1 MNNSALAGII
11 VGAVVL
17 AAAGS
22 IFAKSDY
29 NPLQKYATVV
39 SVEPAFNT
47 TRTPRQVCGDEA
59 TLAQAPTDGTGAA
72 AAAAAPKPEPAAQ
85 SAKGAKAE
93 TAEAAP
99 CVVVYDTSSI
109 QSGYDVTYEL
119 DGVQKVVRM
128 DHSPGNRIP
137 VEDGELRPDA
147 ALRHAARPGTDPG
160 GHALLNHSAIR
171 ADANATLNWFAFSNG
186 PKPVAT

>member
-22 IFAKSDY
+22 IFANSDY

-59 TLAQAPTDGTGAA
+59 TLAQAPAEGA
-72 AAAAAPKPEPAAQ
+72 KPEV
-85 SAKGAKAE
+85 
-93 TAEAAP
+93 AEAGP

-128 DHSPGNRIP
+128 DHAPGKRIP
-137 VEDGELRPDA
+137 VEGGELVLT
-147 ALRHAARPGTDPG
+147 LR
-160 GHALLNHSAIR
+160 
-171 ADANATLNWFAFSNG
+171 
-186 PKPVAT
+186 